1 MRMSAWLV
9 TARVHADAAVKYV
22 QGSLNVFLKGDKNMD
37 RVLALQQ
44 LEFAEEV
51 AGLLDNS
58 SNSNTCSSE
67 STGGCQVTTTVGGD
81 AF

>member
-1 MRMSAWLV
+1 
-9 TARVHADAAVKYV
+9 
-22 QGSLNVFLKGDKNMD
+22 MD

-44 LEFAEEV
+44 MEMLDDNV
-51 AGLLDNS
+51 GLLDNS

-67 STGGCQVTTTVGGD
+67 STGGCIITRTGVAD